1 MDSGVCF
8 SPGAL
13 ALLAAC
19 WAVIQGT
26 IVTLFW
32 LLIRSYQA
40 QIVNE
45 RAEKLEWR
53 RVAVR
58 GADEIIPPLAS
69 VARTRV
75 QEHIRELREPLE
87 PQ

>member
-13 ALLAAC
+13 ALLASI
-19 WAVIQGT
+19 WVVIQGT

-32 LLIRSYQA
+32 LLIRAKDA
-40 QIVNE
+40 QIVK
-45 RAEKLEWR
+45 AEAREGEWR

-69 VARTRV
+69 VARVRV
-75 QEHIRELREPLE
+75 QEQIKELREPLE
-87 PQ
+87 P